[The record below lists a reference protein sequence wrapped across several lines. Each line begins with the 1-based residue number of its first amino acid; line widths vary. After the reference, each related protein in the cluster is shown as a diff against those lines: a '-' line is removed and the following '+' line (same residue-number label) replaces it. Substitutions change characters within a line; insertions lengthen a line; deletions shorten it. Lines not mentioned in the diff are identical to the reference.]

1 MTGAPKLRSLQLLD
15 ELEQRQDRGAY
26 SGATCSLSL
35 SIKENKTLTSA
46 CTQVSLA
53 TLLSTVPPTGR
64 SSYALSSSAVAVSPS
79 PSPLSPVEM
88 CLSADQGCHFR
99 SYAGWRRSDHAQV
112 RCRERVGRSSHQGRC
127 RPRSHSALNTS
138 LSVPPSLPLQPSL
151 FLYADFHQPHVVV
164 LPPDTSSSSLFRSIH
179 RFISISLSFFRFLC
193 LSRPLSWPRF
203 RECCLLARR
212 ARKGAQQQAGARAH
226 EQHVFL
232 RKPGRGQRVCRIE

>member
-1 MTGAPKLRSLQLLD
+1 MSLQILRWVAA
-15 ELEQRQDRGAY
+15 E
-26 SGATCSLSL
+26 
-35 SIKENKTLTSA
+35 
-46 CTQVSLA
+46 
-53 TLLSTVPPTGR
+53 R
-64 SSYALSSSAVAVSPS
+64 SRT
-79 PSPLSPVEM
+79 SPLQRTSGKKF
-88 CLSADQGCHFR
+88 S
-99 SYAGWRRSDHAQV
+99 
-112 RCRERVGRSSHQGRC
+112 
-127 RPRSHSALNTS
+127 PRSMPSSVALGPKHFP
-138 LSVPPSLPLQPSL
+138 LRFPSLPLQPSL